1 MSSEE
6 RYARWEHGDQRGGAL
21 PHTASERRRRERTTD
36 PVDALYERPV
46 GHPIVVN
53 VNTPTPQRTPNRL
66 LHGVMTLL
74 TGGIWL
80 PVWLIAEH
88 RAKRRG

>member
-6 RYARWEHGDQRGGAL
+6 RYARWARTGA
-21 PHTASERRRRERTTD
+21 PEGAAD
-36 PVDALYERPV
+36 PELEALMRRPV

-53 VNTPTPQRTPNRL
+53 VNQPTPQRTPNRL
-66 LHGVMTLL
+66 LHAVMTLL
-74 TGGIWL
+74 TGGLWL